1 MENHDTN
8 IENGDYLRKAIR
20 LISIAQNQ
28 GSEIQNPDHQYVKI
42 MKDFFKAEAATILFI
57 DPEEPEKVTKKE
69 TGVETGWKITSN
81 LKIDRGVLWASFK
94 TGEVIQASSSDE
106 NPIIHLPFDSLK
118 DLELK
123 NLVACPITSHSI
135 TFGSIGLINSL
146 LFPLDDQNGSL
157 LVLFCSMLADH
168 LFFNNVMKEVR
179 TKGDELSTSKLQLLR
194 SRDVLRTL
202 FDSLPE
208 SFYIIDHNYSI
219 TAVNKARA
227 ARVSELPKEL
237 VGRVCYEVLYQSKTP
252 CPGCLVQSSF
262 QNGIQTK
269 RLLSHRKGENDHHE
283 WEITSYPIKD
293 KDDGIQQVILVEQ
306 EITEKRKME
315 AELIQSEKLAAVG
328 QLAAGVAHE
337 INNPLTAVLVNS
349 QMLLQDI
356 PEDQTDMIESVKL
369 IEMAAVRATQV
380 VKNLLGLVRREDF
393 EIEEFD
399 INESIQSALMLV
411 SHEFIARQ
419 ITIRFDQGEGIPLFI
434 GSSSHLQ
441 GVWINL
447 LMNAIEAIG
456 SKKGEIKVATHYE
469 DKKFYV
475 EFRDTGEGISDANL
489 DRIFEPFFS
498 TKREGHGTG
507 LGLSLVRRTIQGH
520 GGQILVES
528 SAGNGARFTIILP
541 ERKSTD
547 YDIWSTSEMDMI

>member
-1 MENHDTN
+1 MENPDAN
-8 IENGDYLRKAIR
+8 VSKGEYLHKATR

-28 GSEIQNPDHQYVKI
+28 GPETQNPDHQYVKI
-42 MKDFFKAEAATILFI
+42 MKEFFKAEAAIILFV
-57 DPEEPEKVTKKE
+57 DPEDPEKMIKKE
-69 TGVETGWKITSN
+69 SGIEPGWKIISN
-81 LKIDRGVLWASFK
+81 LKIDKGILWTCYKSA
-94 TGEVIQASSSDE
+94 EVIQISESDK
-106 NPIIHLPFDSLK
+106 NPLFHQPYDSIK
-118 DLELK
+118 DLEFH
-123 NLVACPITSHSI
+123 NLVCCPISSHSI
-135 TFGSIGLINSL
+135 PFGSIGLINSSV
-146 LFPLDDQNGSL
+146 FPLDDQNESL

-168 LFFNNVMKEVR
+168 LFFDNMVKEAR
-179 TKGDELSTSKLQLLR
+179 TKGDELSTSKLQLLH
-194 SRDVLRTL
+194 SRNVLRTL

-219 TAVNKARA
+219 SAVNKARA
-227 ARVSELPKEL
+227 SRVGLMPKEI
-237 VGRVCYEVLYQSKTP
+237 VGRVCYEVLCQSKIP
-252 CPGCLVQSSF
+252 CNGCLVQSSF
-262 QNGIQTK
+262 KTGIQTK
-269 RLLSHRKGENDHHE
+269 RLLSVRKGDSDHHE

-293 KDDGIQQVILVEQ
+293 KDDGIQQVILLEQ

-356 PEDQTDMIESVKL
+356 SEDQTDMIESVKL

-380 VKNLLGLVRREDF
+380 VKNLLGLVRRDDF
-393 EIEEFD
+393 EVEAFNV
-399 INESIQSALMLV
+399 NESIQSALMLV

-419 ITIRFDQGEGIPLFI
+419 ITVRFDQGEGIPPFI

-456 SKKGEIKVATHYE
+456 IKKGEIKVGTHYE

-475 EFRDTGEGISDANL
+475 EFRDTGEGISDTNL

-498 TKREGHGTG
+498 TKRAGHGTG

-528 SAGNGARFTIILP
+528 STGNGARFTIILP

-547 YDIWSTSEMDMI
+547 YDAWSTSEMNMI